1 MNKRKITLGIL
12 SITLSVCGVAW
23 LSSTR
28 AQSSLPADTAVA
40 RSDRNSQIA
49 HEQLLAKARHGGI
62 DVYFLGDSITRRW
75 GATDYPEFLANWK
88 QNFYGWNA
96 ANFGWGGDTTQNIL
110 WRLENGELDG
120 LNPKIIVILAG
131 TNNVG
136 RQPGDDAKVAD
147 ISKGI
152 KAIVDLC
159 RQKAPRA
166 TIVLT
171 AIFPRNDSMAV
182 VPTIDRINENIA
194 KFADGRTIRFLDIND
209 RLADKNGILFDGLTV
224 DKLHLTL
231 KGYQI
236 WADALKPVFTQILG
250 PAAKTDHAPPPTGDP
265 SRQTQTSAQS
275 AAPYKDPSLPVEKR
289 VDDLVSRMTLEEKVS
304 QMMNAAPAIERL
316 DIPAY
321 EWWNEGLHGVARAG
335 YATVFPQAIGL
346 AATWDTDLMHQVA
359 DVISTEAR
367 AKYHE
372 AIRNHQHNRYQG
384 LTFWSPNIN
393 IFRDPRWGRGQETYG
408 EDPYLTARLGVEFV
422 KGLQGDDPKYFKTIA
437 TPKHYAVHSGPEPER
452 HAFDAKA
459 IERDLRET
467 YLPAFRATVV
477 EGKADSVM
485 CAYNRT
491 NTEPCCANKSLMTD
505 ILRHEWGFN
514 GYVVSDCGAISDI
527 WKGHGFAK
535 TEAEASAIAVKAGT
549 DLACGR
555 EYGALVQAVK
565 SGLIGESEIDVSL
578 KRLLTARFK
587 LGMFDPPEMVRY
599 AQIPF
604 SENDSAAHRELALK
618 AARESMVL
626 LKNENQTLPLKKDLK
641 TIAVIGPNADVLE
654 VLLGNYNGTPSKYVT
669 PLQGIRDRVSPATQV
684 LYAPGTYKIG
694 NAATPVASASLTA
707 GGAGSDH
714 GLKGEY
720 FANRDL
726 QGQPVLVRTDTDVNF
741 DWGPFSPAPALTP
754 QNYSARWTGKL
765 TAPVSGQYLLGLAGN
780 GGLRLYVD
788 GKILVEDL
796 VNRRTKTITKEISL
810 EAGRSYDIRL
820 DYIAGQNTFAAA
832 RLIWSPPNGE
842 AMLREDAINK
852 ARQADAVVVCLGLS
866 PLVEGEE
873 MEVPFA
879 GFRG

>member
-275 AAPYKDPSLPVEKR
+275 AAPYKDPSLPV
-289 VDDLVSRMTLEEKVS
+289 
-304 QMMNAAPAIERL
+304 A
-316 DIPAY
+316 
-321 EWWNEGLHGVARAG
+321 
-335 YATVFPQAIGL
+335 
-346 AATWDTDLMHQVA
+346 
-359 DVISTEAR
+359 
-367 AKYHE
+367 
-372 AIRNHQHNRYQG
+372 
-384 LTFWSPNIN
+384 
-393 IFRDPRWGRGQETYG
+393 
-408 EDPYLTARLGVEFV
+408 
-422 KGLQGDDPKYFKTIA
+422 
-437 TPKHYAVHSGPEPER
+437 
-452 HAFDAKA
+452 
-459 IERDLRET
+459 
-467 YLPAFRATVV
+467 
-477 EGKADSVM
+477 
-485 CAYNRT
+485 
-491 NTEPCCANKSLMTD
+491 
-505 ILRHEWGFN
+505 
-514 GYVVSDCGAISDI
+514 
-527 WKGHGFAK
+527 
-535 TEAEASAIAVKAGT
+535 
-549 DLACGR
+549 
-555 EYGALVQAVK
+555 
-565 SGLIGESEIDVSL
+565 
-578 KRLLTARFK
+578 
-587 LGMFDPPEMVRY
+587 
-599 AQIPF
+599 
-604 SENDSAAHRELALK
+604 
-618 AARESMVL
+618 
-626 LKNENQTLPLKKDLK
+626 
-641 TIAVIGPNADVLE
+641 
-654 VLLGNYNGTPSKYVT
+654 
-669 PLQGIRDRVSPATQV
+669 
-684 LYAPGTYKIG
+684 
-694 NAATPVASASLTA
+694 
-707 GGAGSDH
+707 
-714 GLKGEY
+714 
-720 FANRDL
+720 
-726 QGQPVLVRTDTDVNF
+726 
-741 DWGPFSPAPALTP
+741 
-754 QNYSARWTGKL
+754 
-765 TAPVSGQYLLGLAGN
+765 
-780 GGLRLYVD
+780 
-788 GKILVEDL
+788 
-796 VNRRTKTITKEISL
+796 
-810 EAGRSYDIRL
+810 
-820 DYIAGQNTFAAA
+820 
-832 RLIWSPPNGE
+832 
-842 AMLREDAINK
+842 
-852 ARQADAVVVCLGLS
+852 
-866 PLVEGEE
+866 
-873 MEVPFA
+873 
-879 GFRG
+879 